1 MIAACDMAL
10 RLNRGTQTPVP
21 FEEYSAF
28 IEESRKN
35 FFYKNRL
42 NIFGISQNRI
52 VSFLNNFQNE
62 YHFRFIGRK
71 KLTEA
76 ALGQAIEKS
85 LNKGLPV
92 IIRVGENGKKLPY
105 IIRSRKSPDTLR
117 QGKMRWHYITAVG
130 LDNDALIFYTWG
142 RKGKMKLSDLY
153 RHFGFTG
160 GIITAE

>member
-10 RLNRGTQTPVP
+10 RLNRGTEIPVP

-28 IEESRKN
+28 IEENRKN

-42 NIFGISQNRI
+42 NIFGISQSRI
-52 VSFLNNFQNE
+52 VNFLNTLQNT

-76 ALGQAIEKS
+76 ALRDTIEKS
-85 LNKGLPV
+85 LNTGLPV

-105 IIRSRKSPDTLR
+105 KIRFCKGHNTLR

-130 LDNDALIFYTWG
+130 LENDTLIFYSWG
-142 RKGKMKLSDLY
+142 GKGEMKLSDL
-153 RHFGFTG
+153 HSLFGFTG
-160 GIITAE
+160 GIIIAE